1 MPSGERVALKIILAI
16 SLVSLIALIAAP
28 VMAAG
33 PPAVGSAPVRG
44 YAECLARTDADPT
57 AGREAAAEWKR
68 FGGGVPALICEAL
81 ALSALG
87 ADDAAARALD
97 DAATREPDLT
107 RAQRAEMLALAAQF
121 WLGAGRGDEADASA
135 TAALAIVPRQPDA
148 LRARGAARIG
158 AARFAAAA
166 VDLSAAL
173 DGALD
178 GAPDDA
184 GLWVARARA
193 RAGMFDH
200 AGSADDAAR
209 ALALAPDLAE
219 AWLLKGLAEVALDR
233 TGAAQTS
240 LMAAIDADG
249 APPGGDIAARARAT
263 IQRMALA
270 PR

>member
-1 MPSGERVALKIILAI
+1 MPSRERVALKIMLAI

-173 DGALD
+173 DGA
-178 GAPDDA
+178 PDDA

-240 LMAAIDADG
+240 LMAAIGADG